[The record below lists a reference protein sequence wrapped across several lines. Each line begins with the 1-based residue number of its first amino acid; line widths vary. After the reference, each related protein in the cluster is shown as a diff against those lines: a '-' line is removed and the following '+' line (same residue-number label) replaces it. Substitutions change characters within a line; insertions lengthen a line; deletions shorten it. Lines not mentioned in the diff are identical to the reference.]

1 MRAGLPPPP
10 ARVLEVG
17 AGSGELAADP
27 GRRGLRRRRDRPGR
41 RGRRPAGRAPRPR
54 RARRPRSTPRVAVV
68 SLHHVEP
75 FEPSC
80 RRLAAVVRPGGAL
93 VVDEFDVDRF
103 DEPSA
108 AWLLDRWRETGQ
120 ERDRDPA
127 DMVAELRAHL
137 HPLDGIRAALGEWFE
152 LGPVGARELSLPLV
166 SGRGVPG
173 GRGGADRGRLAAGA
187 GCAVRGDAEAELMRV
202 FRIAD
207 SGVRRRPRSRLLRAP
222 ARRRGGRHR
231 PDPHLLPLRRGD
243 RRGRRLERT
252 ALRAGARPPVLRNR
266 RA

>member
-1 MRAGLPPPP
+1 MVAEAVQEFVRASLPPPP

-17 AGSGELAADP
+17 AGSGDLA
-27 GRRGLRRRRDRPGR
+27 RLLTGLGYDVVAID
-41 RGRRPAGRAPRPR
+41 PAGEGDVLPIALLDLDAPD
-54 RARRPRSTPRVAVV
+54 ASFDVAVAVV

-80 RRLAAVVRPGGAL
+80 AKLADLVRPGGTL

-137 HPLDGIRAALGEWFE
+137 HPLATIRAALGEWFE
-152 LGPVGARELSLPLV
+152 LGPPARASYLYRWYLGEEHRAPEEELIAADVLP
-166 SGRGVPG
+166 
-173 GRGGADRGRLAAGA
+173 
-187 GCAVRGDAEAELMRV
+187 EL
-202 FRIAD
+202 
-207 SGVRRRPRSRLLRAP
+207 GVRFTG
-222 ARRRGGRHR
+222 RRRN
-231 PDPHLLPLRRGD
+231 
-243 RRGRRLERT
+243 
-252 ALRAGARPPVLRNR
+252 A
-266 RA
+266 